1 MNAKDLAETLK
12 LHKKWLGGEKEGI
25 RANLSEANLSGADLR
40 GADLSGADLRG
51 ADLSGADLSG
61 ADLREANLSGADLR
75 EANLSEA
82 NLSGADLRGADIDYA
97 VWPLWCK
104 ALNAQIDDR
113 IARQLLYHTLAA
125 IDNSIYVSNGLKKT
139 LLTEINVCA
148 ANGFHRVNECG
159 WLEPF
164 QECDSKA
171 AADMK

>member
-1 MNAKDLAETLK
+1 MNAKDLAKTLK
-12 LHKKWLGGEKEGI
+12 LHKEWLGGEKKGI
-25 RANLSEANLSGADLR
+25 RADLR
-40 GADLSGADLRG
+40 GADLSEADLRRANLSE
-51 ADLSGADLSG
+51 ADLSGADLS
-61 ADLREANLSGADLR
+61 
-75 EANLSEA
+75 
-82 NLSGADLRGADIDYA
+82 GADIDYA
-97 VWPLWCK
+97 VWPLWCRT
-104 ALNAQIDDR
+104 LNAQIDDR

>member
-25 RANLSEANLSGADLR
+25 RANLRRADLRGADLR
-40 GADLSGADLRG
+40 GADLSGAELSGANLRE

-61 ADLREANLSGADLR
+61 AD
-75 EANLSEA
+75 
-82 NLSGADLRGADIDYA
+82 LSGADLRGADIDYA

>member
-25 RANLSEANLSGADLR
+25 RANLRGADLR
-40 GADLSGADLRG
+40 GADLRGADLCGANLRG
-51 ADLSGADLSG
+51 ADLCGANLRGADLREADLSG
-61 ADLREANLSGADLR
+61 ADLRE
-75 EANLSEA
+75 
-82 NLSGADLRGADIDYA
+82 ADIDYA

>member
-82 NLSGADLRGADIDYA
+82 NLSGADLREADIDYA

>member
-25 RANLSEANLSGADLR
+25 RADLCGANLCG
-40 GADLSGADLRG
+40 
-51 ADLSGADLSG
+51 
-61 ADLREANLSGADLR
+61 ANLSGADLR
-75 EANLSEA
+75 EADLC
-82 NLSGADLRGADIDYA
+82 GADLRGADLREADIDYA

>member
-25 RANLSEANLSGADLR
+25 RANLSEANLSGADLSGANLR
-40 GADLSGADLRG
+40 EADLREANLSEADLRRANLSRANLSRADLSEADLRG
-51 ADLSGADLSG
+51 ADLSGADL
-61 ADLREANLSGADLR
+61 REAN
-75 EANLSEA
+75 
-82 NLSGADLRGADIDYA
+82 IDYA